1 MILHILRKDLRRH
14 CWEIGSFVLV
24 CAVWTWQTSHPYG
37 WVWMHQRQ
45 LVPILLFALWFILA
59 VRAVQGECL
68 VGDREFWPTRPY
80 RWPELLAAKKLL
92 LILCLNVPLLIT
104 EIVLLSSAGIPL
116 SWALAPGLLL
126 LQLEFAF
133 FLTFPAWVL
142 ATVTETLVQWVL
154 TIVGIA
160 LFAVL
165 VSWLPW
171 NLLPPTLAGGENVT
185 TILMAAIVIPAMV
198 FALLWQY
205 ARRRVWPARLVLGA
219 AILAV
224 PLMIPIASTTLA
236 RSIAYPRV
244 TGEPPMRLS
253 IVASGP
259 DGTREYTRGD
269 IGVTQSV
276 ITIPVAANFADSNSI
291 VGLEGYRVTLT
302 GDNGWRWQSPWLNH
316 AGQLTSDWPGVSFG
330 FNMPFELANQLA
342 QAHASA
348 RLELAFGVY
357 RMGKAQR
364 IDTAA
369 QSFTLPG
376 VGVCSW
382 PQQESGAIWVT
393 GPACVAPFRLP
404 GAMVEEIQ
412 SGDNTCPL
420 DDGEPPLPANH
431 RAISFQYGGDDLPVD
446 FDPNPVR
453 SFNLWF
459 NGWEPVIPSVQNSK
473 INRVAALCRGT
484 PLILRTGAMSG
495 KMSAAF
501 NLGSVGTEKRVAGDP
516 DRADP

>member
-14 CWEIGSFVLV
+14 WWEISGFVLV
-24 CAVWTWQTSHPYG
+24 CAVWTWQISHPNG
-37 WVWMHQRQ
+37 WSWVHQRQ
-45 LVPILLFALWFILA
+45 LVPILLFGLWFILT

-80 RWPELLAAKKLL
+80 RWPELLAEKKLL
-92 LILCLNVPLLIT
+92 LILCLHIPLLLAQ
-104 EIVLLSSAGIPL
+104 IVLLASAGIPL
-116 SWALAPGLLL
+116 SWALAPGLFL

-142 ATVTETLVQWVL
+142 ATLTETLVQWVL
-154 TIVGIA
+154 TVVGIA

-171 NLLPPTLAGGENVT
+171 NLLPPALAGGENVT
-185 TILMAAIVIPAMV
+185 SILMGAILVPAMV

-219 AILAV
+219 AVLAV
-224 PLMIPIASTTLA
+224 PLMIPIASTSLA
-236 RSIAYPRV
+236 RTTAYPRV

-253 IVASGP
+253 IVASGA
-259 DGTREYTRGD
+259 DGTREYKRGD
-269 IGVTQSV
+269 IGVSQAV
-276 ITIPVAANFADSNSI
+276 ITIPVVASFSDSNSI
-291 VGLEGYRVTLT
+291 VSLEGFRVTLT
-302 GDNGWRWQSPWLNH
+302 GDNGWRWQSQWLNH
-316 AGQLTSDWPGVSFG
+316 AGQLTSDWPGVNLG

-342 QAHASA
+342 QVHASA

-357 RMGKAQR
+357 RLGKAQR

-369 QSFTLPG
+369 QSFTVPG

-382 PQQESGAIWVT
+382 PQPGSGSVL
-393 GPACVAPFRLP
+393 GSEPACIGPFRLP
-404 GAMVEEIQ
+404 GAMVEEIE

-420 DDGEPPLPANH
+420 DTVEPPLPANH
-431 RAISFQYGGDDLPVD
+431 RAIATQYGSDDLPVD

-459 NGWEPVIPSVQNSK
+459 TEWEPVIPSVQNPK
-473 INRVAALCRGT
+473 INRAAALCRGT
-484 PLILRTGAMSG
+484 RLILRTGAMSG

-501 NLGSVGTEKRVAGDP
+501 NLGSLGTEKRITYDP